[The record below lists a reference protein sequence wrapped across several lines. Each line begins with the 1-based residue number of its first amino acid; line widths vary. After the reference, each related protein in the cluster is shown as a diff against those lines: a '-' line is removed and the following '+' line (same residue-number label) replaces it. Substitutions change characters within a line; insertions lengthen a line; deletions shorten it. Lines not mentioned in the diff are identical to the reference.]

1 MLNMHMI
8 KAKDLAQKWH
18 LTSRRIGQLCAEG
31 MIPGAVKQGRCW
43 MIPADVKKPDVLQK
57 TGSKEG
63 FRKST
68 TALLP
73 CSVGITSYKEAST
86 ECYYVDKTRLI
97 KELIDEHSKVFLFTR
112 PRRFGKTL
120 TMDMVKTFFEISE
133 SDTSVY
139 FKGREIWGCG
149 DEYKRYQ
156 GAYPVIYISFKDAHQ
171 KTWEDMLRSL
181 KFTIKN
187 EFRRH
192 NELLSG
198 TALTES
204 DKKYFNRILDMEA
217 DEIEYQAALGELSYM
232 LSAHYATKT
241 IIIIDEYDTPIQQG
255 YSNGYY
261 EQTTQ
266 FMRNFFSAGL
276 KDNANL
282 EFGILTG
289 ILRVAKE
296 SLFSGL
302 NNLVVNSILDE
313 KYDEYFGFTEAEV
326 RKMAD
331 YYGKADKMGEIRYW
345 YDGYRFGSREIYN
358 PWSVISYFNNNC
370 KAKAFWSR
378 TSENDVISELLR
390 HGSKEMSESLT
401 DLLQDKEVS
410 AEIDT
415 DIIYPEIEGNQDS
428 VYSFLL
434 VAGYLKI
441 SNYIAEMD
449 DRQFCGLLIPN
460 KEVKAVFRK
469 EILDNLSMLF
479 SKPTVRNCQ
488 LALRTQDS
496 ELLKDT
502 LRAFLLQSAGSPDL
516 THENFYHGMML
527 GLLAIMSEDYLIR
540 SNRES
545 GEGRFDIQMEPRMR
559 TMPGVIMEFK
569 VGKDYDQEKLEKL
582 SKEAVKQMIDKKYTV
597 DMAERGVKEIQLYG
611 IAFSGKNVSVE
622 TESHHEI

>member
-1 MLNMHMI
+1 MLNMDMI
-8 KAKDLAQKWH
+8 RAKDLAQKWH

-31 MIPGAVKQGRCW
+31 LIPGAVKQGRCW
-43 MIPADVKKPDVLQK
+43 LIPADVKRPNVLQNID
-57 TGSKEG
+57 SIESL
-63 FRKST
+63 RKST

-73 CSVGITSYKEAST
+73 CSVGVTSYKEAST

-120 TMDMVKTFFEISE
+120 TMDMLKTFFEISG

-139 FKGREIWGCG
+139 FEGREIWTCG

-171 KTWEDMLRSL
+171 KTWSDMLRSL

-217 DEIEYQAALGELSYM
+217 DEIECQAALGELSYM
-232 LSAHYATKT
+232 LSSHYMAKT

-261 EQTTQ
+261 EQVTQ

-313 KYDEYFGFTEAEV
+313 KYDEYFGFTEDEV
-326 RKMAD
+326 QEMAD

-345 YDGYRFGSREIYN
+345 YDGYRFGRREIYN
-358 PWSVISYFNNNC
+358 PWSVVSYFNNDC

-378 TSENDVISELLR
+378 TSENDVISDLLH
-390 HGSKEMSESLT
+390 HGSKEMSESLKN
-401 DLLQDKEVS
+401 LLQDKEVRT
-410 AEIDT
+410 EIDT
-415 DIIYPEIEGNQDS
+415 DIIYPEIEGNLDS

-441 SNYIAEMD
+441 SSYIAEMD

-460 KEVKAVFRK
+460 KEIKTVFRK
-469 EILDNLSMLF
+469 EILENLSMLF
-479 SKPTVRNCQ
+479 SQPIVRNCQ
-488 LALRTQDS
+488 LALRTHDS
-496 ELLKDT
+496 GLLRDT
-502 LRAFLLQSAGSPDL
+502 LRSFLLQSASNLD
-516 THENFYHGMML
+516 TSHENFYHGMML
-527 GLLAIMSEDYLIR
+527 GLLAIMSDDYLIR

-545 GEGRFDIQMEPRMR
+545 GEGRFDIQMEPRMK

-569 VGKDYDQEKLEKL
+569 VDKDCGQEKLEKL
-582 SKEAVKQMIDKKYTV
+582 SKTAIKQIIGKKYIA
-597 DMAERGVKEIQLYG
+597 DMSERGIKEIQLYG

-622 TESHHEI
+622 IGNHNKL